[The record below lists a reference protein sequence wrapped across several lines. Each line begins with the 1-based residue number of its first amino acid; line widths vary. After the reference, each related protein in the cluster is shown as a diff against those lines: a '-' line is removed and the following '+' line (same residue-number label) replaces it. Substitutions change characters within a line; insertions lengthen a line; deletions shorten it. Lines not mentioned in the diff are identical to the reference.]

1 MAQGDFLRAIYND
14 MDAVWYSKH
23 EGRVASRRFA
33 HENGR
38 LIVEFLDQYN
48 DRVGYAVETLSRGE
62 PEVEFYDRHGS
73 RLGYAILAANVLR
86 ADSIE
91 VYWGSSKVRE
101 ISVTDEQ
108 LRRIR
113 EDSTESCGTV
123 TRNETRSA
131 EVQRSSDAESAEPLP
146 GCDPAAPLLI
156 AVMVFLTFGLEWLFS
171 AFHANLGS
179 IIHFASLFVVKYSCP
194 LMAVLFLLFCR
205 IGKTAPR
212 ELRTFYWIHLL
223 ICIVSFLWLAW
234 LHAGVYRELGAWPF
248 RFSPYNLPLVCS
260 GLPHFLLCFVP
271 IFLGGFVSGLWTLRL
286 VKQKKL
292 RRCEAISRRFM
303 RLLQTGSLVLI
314 TATQYIMLF
323 YSSYVPNSIGNIFL
337 MLLFTAF
344 MGLLILLAWAI
355 ARVPYRLFIR
365 RLHK

>member
-14 MDAVWYSKH
+14 MDAALYSKY
-23 EGRVASRRFA
+23 EGKVASRKFV

-48 DRVGYAVETLSRGE
+48 DRVGYAVELRTGSS
-62 PEVEFYDRHGS
+62 PEVEFRDRHGS

-86 ADSIE
+86 SDSIE
-91 VYWGSSKVRE
+91 VYWGSSKVKE
-101 ISVTDEQ
+101 ISITDEQ

-113 EDSTESCGTV
+113 EDGTQSRGTV
-123 TRNETRSA
+123 TRKVTPSTKVQSSTGTETTAPLSA
-131 EVQRSSDAESAEPLP
+131 YA
-146 GCDPAAPLLI
+146 PAVPLLI

-171 AFHANLGS
+171 AFHTNLGN
-179 IIHFASLFVVKYSCP
+179 IIHFASLVIVKFSCP

-205 IGKTAPR
+205 ISKTAAR
-212 ELRTFYWIHLL
+212 EIRTFYVGHLL

-234 LHAGVYRELGAWPF
+234 LHAGVYMELGAWPF
-248 RFSPYNLPLVCS
+248 RFSPFGLPLVHS
-260 GLPHFLLCFVP
+260 GFPHFLLCFIP
-271 IFLGGFVSGLWTLRL
+271 IFISGFISGLWTLRM
-286 VKQKKL
+286 VKQKNL
-292 RRCEAISRRFM
+292 RRCEEISRKFL
-303 RLLQTGSLVLI
+303 RLLQTGSLIFI
-314 TATQYIMLF
+314 TVTQYIMLF

-337 MLLFTAF
+337 MVLLTAF
-344 MGLLILLAWAI
+344 MGLLILLAWAL